1 MVAGAPA
8 GCAISAVCTAGGD
21 SGGLTLGPPG
31 VSSLLS
37 SGGLRFP
44 SSQRVSLP
52 TSPQVLPPSL
62 CPLESELSS
71 PPLSR
76 RPAKRSAPPSA
87 RPCPPH
93 APREGCGAR
102 ASCGRSPVPRS
113 YPAPLC
119 SGPRRPPAFTLR
131 PRAWAPRALPSL
143 FRWLFTRR
151 EAPSTAQRVPL
162 ILWGKRV
169 GEARWSARE
178 REEARKLACQL
189 PRDTG

>member
-87 RPCPPH
+87 RPCPP
-93 APREGCGAR
+93 PMRPGR
-102 ASCGRSPVPRS
+102 A
-113 YPAPLC
+113 A
-119 SGPRRPPAFTLR
+119 GP
-131 PRAWAPRALPSL
+131 APRAADPQSRAPTRLPS
-143 FRWLFTRR
+143 
-151 EAPSTAQRVPL
+151 APARGGRLHSPCGRGRGLRALCPHSSGGSSLAARHLPRPRGCL
-162 ILWGKRV
+162 LSCGGRGLGKRGGV
-169 GEARWSARE
+169 RARE
-178 REEARKLACQL
+178 RR
-189 PRDTG
+189 RGN